1 MERNSRPKAAAHPAQ
16 HPAPVPAAVHTP
28 MQMEHLQCSRMD
40 PRSSATLSLHPHGR
54 GKGTLAW
61 VHSGGWGGRRR
72 EGRRCSGWA
81 QRQAG
86 QQRTQGVAPGRHSR
100 WALQTVARMGWRCW
114 PLCQEGRLRAL
125 FEPPRPPTAAA
136 VQSAAGTLQCLA
148 CDGEGRTTLHSAGTG
163 RDEGGTR
170 EVATSSKNSRTAPAG
185 GWRGPRAARH
195 FFVTHAG
202 SAKRRANQATRPP
215 ESTVRSTGL
224 VLLLLTAR
232 PGTASEQGR
241 GAAEGY
247 SSSECG
253 ISALPES
260 SRRSEERRWRRCA
273 LATPNNVCSLQF
285 ARIPCTP

>member
-1 MERNSRPKAAAHPAQ
+1 M
-16 HPAPVPAAVHTP
+16 
-28 MQMEHLQCSRMD
+28 
-40 PRSSATLSLHPHGR
+40 
-54 GKGTLAW
+54 
-61 VHSGGWGGRRR
+61 
-72 EGRRCSGWA
+72 
-81 QRQAG
+81 
-86 QQRTQGVAPGRHSR
+86 
-100 WALQTVARMGWRCW
+100 
-114 PLCQEGRLRAL
+114 RAL

-148 CDGEGRTTLHSAGTG
+148 CDGEGRATLHSAGTG

-185 GWRGPRAARH
+185 GWRGPRAAHH

-260 SRRSEERRWRRCA
+260 SRRSGGGGAVRWQLPPMCA
-273 LATPNNVCSLQF
+273 ACNSRVFPAPHKLTRLHTWHQML
-285 ARIPCTP
+285 